1 MTRSLTRLIRPGSIA
16 VFGGK
21 EARRVIEQC
30 DKMGFKG
37 EIWPVH
43 PREDEIFGRRC
54 YRSVA
59 DLPSAPDACFVGV
72 NRQLTID
79 IVRDLSAKGAGG
91 AICYASGFREAV
103 SELADG
109 NDLQDALVAAAG
121 DMPIVGPNCYGFIN
135 ALDGALLWP
144 DQHGMQRVDRGV
156 AVLTQSSNIACN
168 ISMQMRGLPLAYI
181 MTAGNQAQTGL
192 SELAIAALEDPRVTA
207 VGLHIE
213 GFDSIEAL
221 QRLAARAR
229 ELKKPVVTLKVGK
242 SEQAQLATVSHT
254 ASLAGNDAVSGAL
267 LKRLG
272 IGRVDTLPELLETLK
287 LLHLHPP
294 LKNLDISSM
303 SCSGGEASLMADAGV
318 RRKTV
323 FRALKEEQ
331 RQPLRESLGDMVTIA
346 NPLDYHTFVWGNRE
360 KQTTAFTAMMK
371 GDYALNLVVLDFPRQ
386 DRCDA
391 ADWNTTCEAV
401 VASAR
406 ATGAVAGIVASLG
419 ENMPEETALSLMAA
433 GVVAFCGIDEAL
445 AAAEIS
451 AGIGAAWAR
460 PAPMPLLPA
469 KPLPGEIVTLS
480 ESEAKAELAKFGLA
494 VPIGRV
500 ANTAA
505 EAADAAEALGFPV
518 VLKGLG
524 VAHKTEAGAVKLN
537 LSDRQSVLD
546 AADAMKNV
554 ATGYLVEKM
563 IARPVAEIIVGALR
577 DPVAGLVLTVGAGGI
592 LVELLE
598 DSAILTLPT
607 TPEAI
612 GEAICGLKIRK
623 LLDGYRG
630 SPKGDIEALMAA
642 VAAVASYVAANAS
655 KLEELDIN
663 PIMVLPQG
671 SGTVAADAL
680 IRRRK

>member
-1 MTRSLTRLIRPGSIA
+1 
-16 VFGGK
+16 
-21 EARRVIEQC
+21 
-30 DKMGFKG
+30 
-37 EIWPVH
+37 
-43 PREDEIFGRRC
+43 
-54 YRSVA
+54 
-59 DLPSAPDACFVGV
+59 
-72 NRQLTID
+72 
-79 IVRDLSAKGAGG
+79 
-91 AICYASGFREAV
+91 
-103 SELADG
+103 
-109 NDLQDALVAAAG
+109 
-121 DMPIVGPNCYGFIN
+121 
-135 ALDGALLWP
+135 
-144 DQHGMQRVDRGV
+144 
-156 AVLTQSSNIACN
+156 
-168 ISMQMRGLPLAYI
+168 
-181 MTAGNQAQTGL
+181 
-192 SELAIAALEDPRVTA
+192 
-207 VGLHIE
+207 
-213 GFDSIEAL
+213 
-221 QRLAARAR
+221 
-229 ELKKPVVTLKVGK
+229 
-242 SEQAQLATVSHT
+242 
-254 ASLAGNDAVSGAL
+254 
-267 LKRLG
+267 
-272 IGRVDTLPELLETLK
+272 
-287 LLHLHPP
+287 
-294 LKNLDISSM
+294 
-303 SCSGGEASLMADAGV
+303 
-318 RRKTV
+318 
-323 FRALKEEQ
+323 
-331 RQPLRESLGDMVTIA
+331 
-346 NPLDYHTFVWGNRE
+346 
-360 KQTTAFTAMMK
+360 
-371 GDYALNLVVLDFPRQ
+371 
-386 DRCDA
+386 
-391 ADWNTTCEAV
+391 
-401 VASAR
+401 
-406 ATGAVAGIVASLG
+406 
-419 ENMPEETALSLMAA
+419 MPEETALSLMAA

-630 SPKGDIEALMAA
+630 SPKGDIEALMAT